1 MRSRVLVLVAVM
13 QVRIVRMLVQNPR
26 VPVPVAMRLNRRRV
40 RRVLMLV
47 MDVVRMA
54 MFMLERF
61 MQMLVVV
68 RLGEV
73 QIDAN
78 AHQQRRAHE
87 SEGRCLAKQR
97 ERKRCTDKGSRR
109 EVGAGARRSQMP
121 KTQHKEDQADPKRT
135 KLTP

>member
-1 MRSRVLVLVAVM
+1 MM
-13 QVRIVRMLVQNPR
+13 EVRIVRVLVQHPR
-26 VPVPVAMRLNRRRV
+26 VPVPVVMRLTSRRV

-47 MDVVRMA
+47 MDVVHVA

-61 MQMLVVV
+61 MQMLAVL

-87 SEGRCLAKQR
+87 SEARYLANSGSAR
-97 ERKRCTDKGSRR
+97 AAPIKGTV
-109 EVGAGARRSQMP
+109 E
-121 KTQHKEDQADPKRT
+121 K
-135 KLTP
+135 